1 MFLKRFFDFV
11 SESVLYSSEGF
22 QSVLKMMSNP
32 VSDKLLELIGTD
44 IKTTFNAINITDM
57 NDTISF
63 VSDSQFQN
71 KIKQGL
77 SPEDVFSGTGMRLQ
91 ISSVVRT
98 VKRIMEENKI
108 DFDHSTYVKFGDQFK
123 AAWTFHQFRNSD
135 RDLPIREV
143 SGDEIRHWYD
153 ESKYCKKT
161 INGHGTLGKS
171 CMRFEECQDFFSMY
185 TENPDKVRMIIM
197 TDEENLLLSRA
208 LVWTTDK
215 GQYLDRVYYTDPS
228 EEEMIRIWF
237 KEKHRS
243 EMMYPDMK
251 PMTVE
256 LSNTNGPYP
265 YMDTFQ
271 FFDHDSG
278 NITNFIPKSGD
289 IYTLDDTEGGQYP
302 LYDDD
307 DY

>member
-1 MFLKRFFDFV
+1 MFLKKFLDFV
-11 SESVLYSSEGF
+11 NESILHSSEGF

-32 VSDKLLELIGTD
+32 VSDKLLELMGTD

-63 VSDSQFQN
+63 VSDSQLQN

-77 SPEDVFSGTGMRLQ
+77 SIEDVFSGSGMRLQ
-91 ISSVVRT
+91 ISSVIRT
-98 VKRIMEENKI
+98 IKRIMEENKI
-108 DFDHSTYVKFGDQFK
+108 DFDHSTYIKFGDQFK
-123 AAWTFHQFRNSD
+123 AAWTFYQFRNSD

-143 SGDEIRHWYD
+143 SGDEIRYWYN

-161 INGHGTLGKS
+161 LNGHGTLGKS

-185 TENPDKVRMIIM
+185 TQNPNKVRMIIM

-208 LVWTTDK
+208 LVWTTDR
-215 GQYLDRVYYTDPS
+215 GHYLDRVYYTDSS

-237 KEKHRS
+237 KENHQS
-243 EMMYPDMK
+243 EMMYPEMK
-251 PMTVE
+251 PMTVKLE
-256 LSNTNGPYP
+256 NINGPYP

-271 FFDHDSG
+271 FFDRDSG

-289 IYTLDDTEGGQYP
+289 IYTLDDTDGGQYP
-302 LYDDD
+302 LYDE